1 MDPKKSKNSS
11 PRIKVIQKL
20 YNALMNPDAL
30 IEYPKSQYKKF
41 IKDVV
46 TGTLE
51 RSDLI
56 EDQIKSFLVNDI
68 NLVKTDKLLKIIL
81 FAAIFELMF
90 KHNTPKKV
98 IINEYLLASEHFLEK
113 IQIGYLNAIL
123 DKISKELRKDVPS
136 QRRCRRFS
144 VGPCYSNN
152 LRWNIK
158 SFILF
163 FNVV

>member
-1 MDPKKSKNSS
+1 MAPKKYKNSS

-20 YNALMNPDAL
+20 YNSLMNPGAQID
-30 IEYPKSQYKKF
+30 YPKSQYKKF

-56 EDQIKSFLVNDI
+56 EMKINSLIKNDI
-68 NLVKTDKLLKIIL
+68 NLVKTDKLLKIII

-90 KHNTPKKV
+90 RHNTPKNV
-98 IINEYLLASEHFLEK
+98 IINEYLSASEQFLEK

-123 DKISKELRKDVPS
+123 DKIAKELRKE
-136 QRRCRRFS
+136 
-144 VGPCYSNN
+144 
-152 LRWNIK
+152 
-158 SFILF
+158 
-163 FNVV
+163 

>member
-1 MDPKKSKNSS
+1 MDQKKSKNLS

-20 YNALMNPDAL
+20 YNTLMNPDAV
-30 IEYPKSQYKKF
+30 IDYPKSQYKKF

-56 EDQIKSFLVNDI
+56 EDQINSHLTDDI

-98 IINEYLLASEHFLEK
+98 IISEYLLASEHFLEK
-113 IQIGYLNAIL
+113 IQVGYLNAIL
-123 DKISKELRKDVPS
+123 DKISKELRKGD
-136 QRRCRRFS
+136 
-144 VGPCYSNN
+144 
-152 LRWNIK
+152 
-158 SFILF
+158 
-163 FNVV
+163 

>member
-1 MDPKKSKNSS
+1 MQSCPFYLMDLKKSKNLS

-20 YNALMNPDAL
+20 YNALMNPDAS
-30 IEYPKSQYKKF
+30 IDYPKSQYKKF

-56 EDQIKSFLVNDI
+56 EDQIKSYLINDI
-68 NLVKTDKLLKIIL
+68 NLTKTDKLLKIIL
-81 FAAIFELMF
+81 FAAIYELMF

-98 IINEYLLASEHFLEK
+98 IINEYLSASEHFLEK

-123 DKISKELRKDVPS
+123 DKISKKLRKDE
-136 QRRCRRFS
+136 
-144 VGPCYSNN
+144 
-152 LRWNIK
+152 
-158 SFILF
+158 
-163 FNVV
+163 

>member
-1 MDPKKSKNSS
+1 MSLKKSKNLS

-20 YNALMNPDAL
+20 YNSLMNSEAK

-46 TGTLE
+46 EGTLE

-56 EDQIKSFLVNDI
+56 EKTINTNLSNDI
-68 NLVKTDKLLKIIL
+68 NLTKTDKLLKIIL
-81 FAAIFELMF
+81 FAAIFELLF

-113 IQIGYLNAIL
+113 IQSGYLNAIL
-123 DKISKELRKDVPS
+123 DKIAKELRKEE
-136 QRRCRRFS
+136 
-144 VGPCYSNN
+144 
-152 LRWNIK
+152 
-158 SFILF
+158 
-163 FNVV
+163 